1 MNLFVGIMFSSFND
15 AWNKENKQEIM
26 MDPLKEQ
33 YYDFL
38 KQIDIAV
45 PEYSTFKKPEK
56 GISRFFYNIVS
67 SPYFDNF
74 IMFVI
79 ICNMV
84 TMAINYEGMTDDLKN
99 LIDIVNLIFT
109 GIFITECIMKLL
121 ANGIKGYFYFGWN
134 KFDFFV
140 VASGLLDL
148 AVTYSFS
155 GQKIAFLKSFQIFR
169 VLRVLRVTRVL
180 RLIKSLRGLEKLL
193 QTLRWSIDA
202 LMNVFILLFLIF
214 CIFSIVGCYLFN
226 EISYEKSPEKFENYN
241 QYYNFDNFYNSF
253 ILCFRTATGE
263 NWPMLMVEI
272 AFCKILSINI
282 FF

>member
-33 YYDFL
+33 YHDFL
-38 KQIDIAV
+38 KQIEKSAE

-56 GISRFFYNIVS
+56 GIRLFFYNIVS
-67 SPYFDNF
+67 SPYLDNF

-79 ICNMV
+79 VCNMI
-84 TMAINYEGMTDDLKN
+84 TMAINYEGMTDDLKTM
-99 LIDIVNLIFT
+99 LDVINLIFT
-109 GIFITECIMKLL
+109 AIFITECTLKLV
-121 ANGIKGYFYFGWN
+121 ANGIRGYFYFAWN

-140 VASGLLDL
+140 VASSVLDL
-148 AVTYSFS
+148 TVTYSFN

-214 CIFSIVGCYLFN
+214 CIFSIVGYYLMKFLTLKTQ
-226 EISYEKSPEKFENYN
+226 IS
-241 QYYNFDNFYNSF
+241 
-253 ILCFRTATGE
+253 L
-263 NWPMLMVEI
+263 
-272 AFCKILSINI
+272 
-282 FF
+282 